1 MFSPLFIKP
10 DLSPQERQR
19 PLKERWSLVQT
30 GIPCHDIKIRGPHLY
45 VKGKLFC
52 HFNESQVMYS
62 SGPSGLLPIPGSL
75 PQPALS
81 TKDNTT
87 MPPNENESLSPV
99 PTNSIAVCP
108 SHQLKPP
115 QIRIHLVLHQLQCV
129 TYLST
134 IPISKSFTIACIRQS
149 CYTF

>member
-1 MFSPLFIKP
+1 MFSPIFIKP

-52 HFNESQVMYS
+52 HFNESQVIYS
-62 SGPSGLLPIPGSL
+62 SGPSELLPIPASL

-81 TKDNTT
+81 TKIIPQCHLMKMNH
-87 MPPNENESLSPV
+87 SLLFLQ
-99 PTNSIAVCP
+99 ILLQCP